1 MNNPMKKLIFI
12 VISFVYLPL
21 FSQYNV
27 SVTYCNHNDINA
39 SRYEPSELHLGKKHF
54 QLSGNYYLWAGNNA
68 FHYGLFDKL
77 QKNKELTEADIENL
91 LSSMHPIK
99 NVLGIGQ
106 DYQVLGLAFQIK
118 NFALAFS
125 VVDKFAFDFNYTRNF
140 LSLLWKGNKQ
150 FAGQNV
156 DLGPISMNAQYTR
169 EFVGSTAFNIAGDME
184 KGVRLGIRAKYIQGI
199 GAISMPTSEL
209 KMYTEPDGRYIDVGF
224 NYHLNIS
231 GLSEFDPFKFNG
243 TGLGADIGAT
253 FNFSPKFTLD
263 ASVLDIGAV
272 TYTQNLKSYAKMGTY
287 RYEGMF
293 VKNFFTKPEVNTDT
307 LSAVFEPVQTEGN
320 QFSVALPTRLLLQ
333 GELKLGKK
341 DEESLQSKHTLFF
354 TYIQGFNQKPGGTKR
369 PYLGVA
375 YNFDLHEFFDIGAS
389 AAYGGYNKYA
399 VGAFFSVNLF
409 HRLKF
414 GIGSDNLTPLI
425 IKSSG
430 TGIDVSLNGSIS
442 F

>member
-1 MNNPMKKLIFI
+1 MKNLVFLN
-12 VISFVYLPL
+12 FFLLYFPL

-27 SVTYCNHNDINA
+27 SVTYCNHNDVNA

-77 QKNKELTEADIENL
+77 QKDKELTNEDIDNL
-91 LSSMHPIK
+91 LSSMHPTK
-99 NVLGIGQ
+99 NTLGLGQ
-106 DYQVLGLAFQIK
+106 DYQILGLAFQIK
-118 NFALAFS
+118 NIAFAFS

-140 LSLLWKGNKQ
+140 LSLLWQGNKQ
-150 FAGQNV
+150 FAGQNI
-156 DLGPISMNAQYTR
+156 DLGPLSMNAQYTR
-169 EFVGSTAFNIAGDME
+169 EFAGATAFNLFGDME
-184 KGVRLGIRAKYIQGI
+184 KGVRLGIRAKYIQGL
-199 GAISMPTSEL
+199 GALSMPTSQL

-231 GLSEFDPFKFNG
+231 GLSKFDPLAFNG
-243 TGLGADIGAT
+243 TGYGADLGAT
-253 FNFSPKFTLD
+253 FNFSPKFSLD

-272 TYTQNLKSYAKMGTY
+272 NYNKNLKSYAKMGTY

-293 VKNFFTKPEVNTDT
+293 IKNFFSVPEMNTDT
-307 LSAVFEPVQTEGN
+307 LAAVFEPVETEGN
-320 QFSVALPTRLLLQ
+320 SFSVALPTRLLLQ

-341 DEESLQSKHTLFF
+341 DDESLQPKHAFFF

-375 YNFDLHEFFDIGAS
+375 YNYDLHEILDIGAS
-389 AAYGGYNKYA
+389 AALGGYNRYA
-399 VGAFFSVNLF
+399 IGTFFSLNFF
-409 HRLKF
+409 HTLKL
-414 GIGSDNLTPLI
+414 GIGSDNLMPLI
-425 IKSSG
+425 IKKSG
-430 TGIDVSLNGSIS
+430 TGIDVSLNASLS